1 MARRPRVTE
10 RLSRI
15 WRFTVLSRNRGL
27 RCPTCPPSL
36 LVWLVGAVHLV
47 VACGGDTV
55 TEPQV
60 AEVVVVPEEALI
72 VGEGGGA
79 QFSAFAHDASGNTV
93 TATAEWSVDKPGVA
107 EISDRGFATGRAN
120 GVTTV
125 TATIGGVSGTA
136 QLEVYVPRVITN
148 YEPGQHYYGRRDYV
162 EYIPGELPVIL
173 SSAHGGGLV
182 PEEIPDRS
190 YGVLRNDINSLELTL
205 AMRQALID
213 LTGQAPHVILSHL
226 HRSKLDANREI
237 EEAAQNNAYAE
248 LAWEEFQGWVVIARS
263 IVSGDFGKGLYFD
276 IHGHGHDID
285 RLELGYL
292 LTTEELN
299 RPDVNLNSLDIV
311 ARTSI
316 RELGRTSPIPFSQ
329 LLRGPTSLGGLF
341 QEEEIPSVPSPAAPG
356 PGDDPYF
363 RGGYNTRRHG
373 SLDDSEVIDGVQ
385 IEHHYQGVRDSEDNR
400 KAYGAKAA
408 IVIRKF
414 MLQHYGF
421 FETESPARR

>member
-1 MARRPRVTE
+1 MRA
-10 RLSRI
+10 
-15 WRFTVLSRNRGL
+15 RGL
-27 RCPTCPPSL
+27 PVTAL
-36 LVWLVGAVHLV
+36 LLF
-47 VACGGDTV
+47 ACGGESG

-60 AEVVVVPEEALI
+60 AEVIVVPDQALI

-79 QFSAFAHDASGNTV
+79 QFSAFAHDAAGKTI
-93 TATAEWSVDKPGVA
+93 TASADWSVGTSGVA
-107 EISDRGFATGRAN
+107 EISDHGFATGRAN

-136 QLEVYVPRVITN
+136 QLEVYVPRVITD

-173 SSAHGGGLV
+173 SSAHGGLLA
-182 PEEIPDRS
+182 PEEIPDRG
-190 YGVLRNDINSLELTL
+190 YGVLRNDLNSLELTL

-237 EEAAQNNAYAE
+237 EEAAQDNPYAE
-248 LAWEEFQGWVVIARS
+248 LAWEEFQEWVAVARS
-263 IVSGDFGKGLYFD
+263 IVSGDFEKGLYFD
-276 IHGHGHDID
+276 IHGHGHDIE

-292 LTTEELN
+292 LTSDELN
-299 RPDVNLNSLDIV
+299 RPDINLNSLETV
-311 ARTSI
+311 ASTSI

-341 QEEEIPSVPSPAAPG
+341 QAEDIPSVPSPAAPG

-373 SLDDSEVIDGVQ
+373 SLDDAEVIDGIQ
-385 IEHHYQGVRDSEDNR
+385 IEHHYRGVRDSEENR
-400 KAYGAKAA
+400 AEYAA
-408 IVIRKF
+408 RAARVIRAF
-414 MLQHYGF
+414 MLEHYGF
-421 FETESPARR
+421 FEMGSRGAQETLSGLAVSNQVK